1 MLGPFLVQWQTM
13 VTKGINLRKSLH
25 SLILLC
31 LILMISASQ
40 VRAQAAREISLSTPD
55 LANYPDITLYIDV
68 NNREGRGITNLTA
81 DQITLHEN
89 GINQELLDFQA
100 LSPGIQLVTAFNLSN
115 PFAIQD
121 INGNSR
127 FDYIKQSLLNW
138 AAQPQNSAPDNISIV
153 SNDGLEHSHLI
164 EKSDVI
170 SILEGYDP
178 ELRETESNFNVL
190 AKAISIASD
199 PVDQPGM
206 KRIVL
211 LYTSQPTTEGFAAI
225 DNLISQAAD
234 NQVKVYTI
242 LISSPAFFSTA
253 GAAKLQNLSAD
264 TGGLFLPFSGDEPL
278 TDLEQILEPLRS
290 TYLLNYRSQIVTPGT
305 QTLEVTVDSTLSPIV
320 GMREFFLDI
329 QPPNPIFISPPR
341 EITREIMEENSV
353 ENTNQTFQPEAVPL
367 NILLEFPD
375 NHPRDLEELIFRVD
389 GEIVD
394 RKTSPPYEQFIW
406 DISSYETSAIHHL
419 SLEAVDILGLARL
432 SVETPVEIKVI
443 VPPPDLTSIILA
455 NAPALAGLAVIL
467 LAGLALFIFISQ
479 GRIQPGVTNN
489 FQLFSS
495 KWVQFTKSKTLVRKI
510 LPSKNTDLQDSANQ
524 IIKPYRL
531 IAINDVSQQL
541 FPEPIR
547 VDANE
552 IKIGSSIPGNGIQIK
567 HPSVIKEHVMINFLD
582 DEKYQ
587 ITDLGSTAGTWI
599 NYQQIKSSEHHILKD
614 GDIIHIGEAI
624 FRFQV
629 MPTIG
634 TPLVTEEKRT

>member
-1 MLGPFLVQWQTM
+1 MLGPFLVQWQSM
-13 VTKGINLRKSLH
+13 VTKNMNLKKSLQ

-31 LILMISASQ
+31 LILIISSSQ
-40 VRAQAAREISLSTPD
+40 VRAQAAREISLSAPD
-55 LANYPDITLYIDV
+55 LATYPEITFYIDV
-68 NNREGRGITNLTA
+68 NDRDGRRITNLTA

-89 GINQELLDFQA
+89 GINQEILDFQT
-100 LSPGIQLVTAFNLSN
+100 LSPGIQLVAAFNLSN

-121 INGNSR
+121 INGVSR
-127 FDYIKQSLLNW
+127 FDYIQQSLLNW
-138 AAQPQNSAPDNISIV
+138 AALPQNSAPDNISIV
-153 SNDGLEHSHLI
+153 SNDGLEHSHLE

-178 ELRETESNFNVL
+178 DLRETESNFNVL

-234 NQVKVYTI
+234 NQVRVYTI

-253 GAAKLQNLSAD
+253 GATKLQNLSMD
-264 TGGLFLPFSGDEPL
+264 TGGLFIPFSGDEPL
-278 TDLEQILEPLRS
+278 ADLEQLLEPLRS

-305 QTLEVTVDSTLSPIV
+305 QTLEVSVESTLSPLV

-329 QPPNPIFISPPR
+329 QPPNPIFISPPK
-341 EITREIMEENSV
+341 EITREIMEENSGD
-353 ENTNQTFQPEAVPL
+353 NTIQTFQPEDVPL
-367 NILLEFPD
+367 KIILEFPD

-394 RKTSPPYEQFIW
+394 RKTSPPYDQFVW
-406 DISSYETSAIHHL
+406 DISSYEANAIHHL
-419 SLEAVDILGLARL
+419 SLEAVDILGLTRL

-443 VPPPDLTSIILA
+443 IPPPDLPSIIQA

-467 LAGLALFIFISQ
+467 MAGLALFIFISQ
-479 GRIQPGVTNN
+479 GRIQPGVTNI
-489 FQLFSS
+489 FQIFSS
-495 KWVQFTKSKTLVRKI
+495 KWVKFTKSKTLVRKI
-510 LPSKNTDLQDSANQ
+510 LPGKNNGLQDSSQ
-524 IIKPYRL
+524 QMIKPYRL

-547 VDANE
+547 GDAKE
-552 IKIGSSIPGNGIQIK
+552 IKIGRSKPGNGIQIK
-567 HPSVIKEHVMINFLD
+567 HPSVINEHAVINFLD
-582 DEKYQ
+582 DGKYQ
-587 ITDLGSTAGTWI
+587 ITYLGSTAGTWI
-599 NYQQIKSSEHHILKD
+599 NYQQIKSSEPQFLKD

-629 MPTIG
+629 MPIIE

>member
-1 MLGPFLVQWQTM
+1 MLGPFLVQWQSM
-13 VTKGINLRKSLH
+13 VTKNMNLKKSLQ

-31 LILMISASQ
+31 LILIISSSQ
-40 VRAQAAREISLSTPD
+40 VRAQAAREISLSAPD
-55 LANYPDITLYIDV
+55 LATYPEITFYIDV
-68 NNREGRGITNLTA
+68 NDRDGRRITNLTA

-89 GINQELLDFQA
+89 GINQEILDFQT
-100 LSPGIQLVTAFNLSN
+100 LSPGIQLVAAFNLSN

-121 INGNSR
+121 INGVSR
-127 FDYIKQSLLNW
+127 FDYIQQSLLNW
-138 AAQPQNSAPDNISIV
+138 AALPQNSAPDNISIV
-153 SNDGLEHSHLI
+153 SNDGLEHSHLE

-178 ELRETESNFNVL
+178 DLRETESNFNVL

-234 NQVKVYTI
+234 NQVRVYTI

-253 GAAKLQNLSAD
+253 GATKLQNLSMD
-264 TGGLFLPFSGDEPL
+264 TGGLFIPFSGDEPL
-278 TDLEQILEPLRS
+278 ADLEQLLEPLRS

-305 QTLEVTVDSTLSPIV
+305 QTLEVSVESTLSPLV

-329 QPPNPIFISPPR
+329 QPPNPIFISPPK
-341 EITREIMEENSV
+341 EITREIMEENSGD
-353 ENTNQTFQPEAVPL
+353 NTIQTFQPEDVPL
-367 NILLEFPD
+367 KIILEFPD

-394 RKTSPPYEQFIW
+394 RKTSPPYDQFVW
-406 DISSYETSAIHHL
+406 DISSYEANAIHHL
-419 SLEAVDILGLARL
+419 SLEAVDILGLTRL

-443 VPPPDLTSIILA
+443 IPPPDLPSIIQA

-467 LAGLALFIFISQ
+467 MAGLALFIFISQ
-479 GRIQPGVTNN
+479 GRIQPGVTNI
-489 FQLFSS
+489 FQIFSS
-495 KWVQFTKSKTLVRKI
+495 KWVKFTKSKTLVRKI
-510 LPSKNTDLQDSANQ
+510 LPGKNNGLQDSSQ
-524 IIKPYRL
+524 QMIKPYRL

-547 VDANE
+547 GDAKE
-552 IKIGSSIPGNGIQIK
+552 IKIGRSKPGNGIQIK
-567 HPSVIKEHVMINFLD
+567 HPSVINEHAVINFLD
-582 DEKYQ
+582 DGKYQ

-599 NYQQIKSSEHHILKD
+599 NYQQIKSSEPQFLKD

-629 MPTIG
+629 MPIIE